1 MQRRHAP
8 SSEIRSSALWGR
20 GGGGRHAHGI
30 AKRGRL
36 GGAGVLAALVLLVLP
51 FPSPGAPAA
60 TAGNPHSALVTATLA
75 DAASEKPS
83 ALYDVIVTGRKG
95 RTPGSM
101 RDGGLGR
108 R

>member
-30 AKRGRL
+30 GKRGRL

-51 FPSPGAPAA
+51 FVPAGAPAA
-60 TAGNPHSALVTATLA
+60 TAGGPHGAFMTAKLA
-75 DAASEKPS
+75 DAISDEAVR
-83 ALYDVIVTGRKG
+83 AV
-95 RTPGSM
+95 
-101 RDGGLGR
+101 R
-108 R
+108 RHRHRP